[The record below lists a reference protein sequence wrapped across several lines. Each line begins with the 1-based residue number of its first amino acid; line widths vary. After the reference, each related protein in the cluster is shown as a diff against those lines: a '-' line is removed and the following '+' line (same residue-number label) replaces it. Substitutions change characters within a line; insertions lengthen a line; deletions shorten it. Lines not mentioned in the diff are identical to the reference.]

1 MFSESE
7 NLRFLSVDD
16 NTIREVLSPFSLRN
30 FSSPVG
36 VDYDAATQQ
45 VYWTDI
51 VDDTVSVGGLQ
62 GGNRRQ
68 VVRGLSIPGG
78 LAVDWVSNLL
88 YFTDEDLA
96 VLGVAS
102 SDGRYAMILLDN
114 DLTHPRSIALDPRN
128 GLE

>member
-30 FSSPVG
+30 FSTPVG

-114 DLTHPRSIALDPRN
+114 DLTHPRSIALDPQN